1 FLVYPHSPSLCAL
14 VKPVSEK
21 LDSPGIGCHCF
32 LSVYFEEQLLF
43 NERDDVFQRLH
54 RTCLALAEDHHIV
67 RISYELMPSSLPLM
81 IQLVQH
87 EIRTHR
93 AKWTSLRYSH
103 FGIHEPSAFHC
114 ACLEVFMNQRNHSPV
129 LDISGQNLYQLALID
144 CVKELLQVHI
154 HRPHIALFQILP
166 TFPKCVLRASSRT
179 EAVACFCE
187 FRFVDRCQ
195 HLCYALLDDSV
206 YCCW

>member
-1 FLVYPHSPSLCAL
+1 
-14 VKPVSEK
+14 
-21 LDSPGIGCHCF
+21 
-32 LSVYFEEQLLF
+32 
-43 NERDDVFQRLH
+43 
-54 RTCLALAEDHHIV
+54 
-67 RISYELMPSSLPLM
+67 MPSSLQLM

-87 EIRTHR
+87 DIRTQR

-166 TFPKCVLRASSRT
+166 AFPKCVLRASSRT

-195 HLCYALLDDSV
+195 HLCYALLDNSV
-206 YCCW
+206 YCCWNSQLSFLAVLFGYLYPPYRLRTVPPVHDGFPDFLAIVFEIL